1 MKLRKLADDHDWET
15 LDAEV
20 SGYTNSYV
28 VDRDKRQI
36 KAVTMSPEDDGRRI
50 ERPYSAPELMT
61 TVSKWLDAIQ
71 LKWEQPFSDDAA
83 ASPVAAS
90 ISERDRAAVSGWFV
104 CCSSNTR
111 RHTPS
116 RQVLMERKLRTCLD
130 QILPNKT
137 KLAQRKV
144 TPIRREFKEDN
155 HVFARCYNELDK
167 WSKAQIVD
175 WDDCSTW
182 FVLKLTW
189 Y

>member
-1 MKLRKLADDHDWET
+1 MKLLKLADDYDWET

-20 SGYTNSYV
+20 PGYTNSYV
-28 VDRDKRQI
+28 VDRLHPCASYTFCYAVIFRNRYQEISAKSKR
-36 KAVTMSPEDDGRRI
+36 
-50 ERPYSAPELMT
+50 
-61 TVSKWLDAIQ
+61 
-71 LKWEQPFSDDAA
+71 DDAA

-104 CCSSNTR
+104 CCYPNTR

-116 RQVLMERKLRTCLD
+116 RQVLMERTLRTCLD

-137 KLAQRKV
+137 KLAQQKV
-144 TPIRREFKEDN
+144 TPTRREFKKDN

-175 WDDCSTW
+175 WADCSTW
-182 FVLKLTW
+182 FVLKLAW